1 MATKFDFDSLV
12 DVVASSL
19 LAVSADSTAE
29 LELEFELLVGSAPQ
43 PKTVN
48 NESNESNESM
58 ATEFRVNFKCVCITK
73 SD

>member
-19 LAVSADSTAE
+19 LAVSADSADSTAE
-29 LELEFELLVGSAPQ
+29 LELESELVVGSAPQ
-43 PKTVN
+43 PKTV
-48 NESNESNESM
+48 SNESNEST
-58 ATEFRVNFKCVCITK
+58 ATKFRVNFKCVCITK

>member
-29 LELEFELLVGSAPQ
+29 LELEFELVVGSAPQ
-43 PKTVN
+43 PKTV
-48 NESNESNESM
+48 SNESM
-58 ATEFRVNFKCVCITK
+58 ATKFRVNFKCVCITK

>member
-1 MATKFDFDSLV
+1 MATKLDFDSLV

-29 LELEFELLVGSAPQ
+29 LELEFELVVGSAPQ
-43 PKTVN
+43 PKTVG
-48 NESNESNESM
+48 NESSEST
-58 ATEFRVNFKCVCITK
+58 ATKFRMNFKCVCITK

>member
-12 DVVASSL
+12 DVAVLSS
-19 LAVSADSTAE
+19 VSESADASDE
-29 LELEFELLVGSAPQ
+29 LELELVNGSAPQ

>member
-29 LELEFELLVGSAPQ
+29 LELEFELVVGSAPQ
-43 PKTVN
+43 PKTV
-48 NESNESNESM
+48 SNESSEST
-58 ATEFRVNFKCVCITK
+58 ATKFRVNFKCVCITK

>member
-19 LAVSADSTAE
+19 LAVSVDSTAE
-29 LELEFELLVGSAPQ
+29 LELEFVIVVGSAPQ
-43 PKTVN
+43 PKTV
-48 NESNESNESM
+48 SNEST
-58 ATEFRVNFKCVCITK
+58 ATKFRVNFKCVRIAK

>member
-1 MATKFDFDSLV
+1 MATKFDFDSLA

-29 LELEFELLVGSAPQ
+29 LELESVIVVGSAPQ
-43 PKTVN
+43 PKTV
-48 NESNESNESM
+48 SNERM
-58 ATEFRVNFKCVCITK
+58 ATKFRVNFRCVCITK

>member
-29 LELEFELLVGSAPQ
+29 LELESVIVVGSAPQ
-43 PKTVN
+43 PKTV
-48 NESNESNESM
+48 SNESM
-58 ATEFRVNFKCVCITK
+58 ATKFRVNFKCVCITK

>member
-29 LELEFELLVGSAPQ
+29 LELESVIAVGSVPQ
-43 PKTVN
+43 PKTV
-48 NESNESNESM
+48 SNESM
-58 ATEFRVNFKCVCITK
+58 ATKFRVNFKCVCITK

>member
-29 LELEFELLVGSAPQ
+29 LELESVIVDGSAPQ
-43 PKTVN
+43 PKTV
-48 NESNESNESM
+48 SNESM
-58 ATEFRVNFKCVCITK
+58 ATKFRVNFKCVCIIK